1 VDDRIIYDIVTGA
14 LTFDSNGSAAGGA
27 VQFAT
32 LDPGLAL
39 TTADILVV

>member
-1 VDDRIIYDIVTGA
+1 VSGA
-14 LTFDSNGSAAGGA
+14 LVLDADGSAAGGA

-39 TTADILVV
+39 TAADILVV